1 MTTSA
6 DAHGELLSRVPAWN
20 GHPETFPAFEDEI
33 ELYIL
38 GENLDVK
45 VSLAARVAQKLRGA
59 SRRIALSM
67 KRDLLPLPNSGSEDD
82 GSGGRRK
89 LPVRTSEQANRVGL
103 KRLVERL
110 RSDLQPG
117 KQDLK
122 GEKLHVFFGTTKL
135 YRRRG

>member
-1 MTTSA
+1 MMTSA
-6 DAHGELLSRVPAWN
+6 DAHGELLSRVPVWN

-67 KRDLLPLPNSGSEDD
+67 KRDLFPLSNSGSED
-82 GSGGRRK
+82 GAGGRRK
-89 LPVRTSEQANRVGL
+89 LPPRTSEQANRVGL
-103 KRLVERL
+103 KRLLERL